1 MHIFHKGRHPN
12 LELFTNFYFL
22 RLVAFFFVDFR
33 LPWCYHMAMVVQW
46 NTSKER
52 TIIVKQEAFANQ
64 LLILRSRTGL
74 TQEEFGK
81 RLNTSKRSISAWEN
95 GDGFP
100 RKSFRIL
107 LATTFGYPP
116 TTFLLDEELPD
127 GGSEEIAQV
136 DAQSQNLQS
145 AIEQFS
151 RRER

>member
-1 MHIFHKGRHPN
+1 M
-12 LELFTNFYFL
+12 
-22 RLVAFFFVDFR
+22 
-33 LPWCYHMAMVVQW
+33 
-46 NTSKER
+46 
-52 TIIVKQEAFANQ
+52 KQEAFANQ

>member
-1 MHIFHKGRHPN
+1 M
-12 LELFTNFYFL
+12 
-22 RLVAFFFVDFR
+22 
-33 LPWCYHMAMVVQW
+33 
-46 NTSKER
+46 
-52 TIIVKQEAFANQ
+52 KQETFAGQ

-107 LATTFGYPP
+107 LATTFGYAP
-116 TTFLLDEELPD
+116 TTFLLDEELPA
-127 GGSEEIAQV
+127 GSEDGTHSAPSPE
-136 DAQSQNLQS
+136 DLQN

-151 RRER
+151 MKK